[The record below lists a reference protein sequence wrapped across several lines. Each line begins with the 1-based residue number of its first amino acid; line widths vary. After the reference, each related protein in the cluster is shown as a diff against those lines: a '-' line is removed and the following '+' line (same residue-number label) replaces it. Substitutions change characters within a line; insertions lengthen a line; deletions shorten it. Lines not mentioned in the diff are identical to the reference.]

1 MRADHKQQICI
12 IALVLGMGTVGLI
25 REVGN
30 KNWWSLPLGNQNSIK
45 KRGLKHL
52 GDKTGVQ
59 NRVKSKGSL

>member
-1 MRADHKQQICI
+1 M
-12 IALVLGMGTVGLI
+12 ALVLGMGPAGLI

-45 KRGLKHL
+45 KRSLKHL

>member
-1 MRADHKQQICI
+1 MRADHNQQICI
-12 IALVLGMGTVGLI
+12 IALVLGLGIAGLI

-30 KNWWSLPLGNQNSIK
+30 KDWWSLPLGNQNSIK
-45 KRGLKHL
+45 KSLKHL